1 MIRPSTTIWAS
12 SRPNYLDPAWS
23 FNAGSAVAGSVDLV
37 DGVVYLA
44 DAHGTVDAI
53 NVMTGLQKWSTDVSG
68 TAKIDTTPTVVGNLV
83 VVGSV
88 NQRLYA
94 LNSTTGKVVW
104 TTLLGDAIE
113 SSPSAAGAEIFLGAD
128 NGDVYC
134 LQSSTGKVLWTE
146 KAAGKVKGS
155 PAVDAVKGLVIV
167 GDGTGVIRAFA
178 MTTGKLQWEYTAEG
192 RDGHCQSNHRRQHR
206 LRRFEQWECVRVAR
220 G

>member
-1 MIRPSTTIWAS
+1 M
-12 SRPNYLDPAWS
+12 
-23 FNAGSAVAGSVDLV
+23 

-178 MTTGKLQWEYTAEG
+178 MTTGKLQWEYAAKREG
-192 RDGHCQSNHRRQHR
+192 RSLPIQPSPPAPSTS
-206 LRRFEQWECVRVAR
+206 VRAMGMCTRCTRVTEHFAGSMPLEAR
-220 G
+220 